1 MKEKH
6 AIDRGYKATRRGVIA
21 GALAA
26 ASDIVLRP
34 RPATAAQGAADGIEQ
49 TLQRFLV
56 PFSHRDVVAF
66 SSYFADDATV
76 FFPGRHPR
84 RVEGQADIAR
94 AFTELFGPPV
104 SPPGSAT
111 LIQPQDL
118 MVQRFDGVA
127 VATFH
132 LGSDASRGRRTF
144 VLRRIGPD
152 WRIAHLHA
160 SNLSPNPAK

>member
-1 MKEKH
+1 MT
-6 AIDRGYKATRRGVIA
+6 DSYKATRRRLMA
-21 GALAA
+21 GTLAA
-26 ASDIVLRP
+26 VSGVMLRP
-34 RPATAAQGAADGIEQ
+34 RRVTAAQGAADDVEQ

-56 PFSHRDVVAF
+56 PFSNRDVAAF
-66 SSYFADDATV
+66 SIFFADDATV

-84 RVEGQADIAR
+84 RVEGRANIAR

-127 VATFH
+127 IATFH
-132 LGSDASRGRRTF
+132 LGTDAARSRRTF
-144 VLRRIGPD
+144 VMRRIGPD

-160 SNLSPNPAK
+160 SNLVPNPGK